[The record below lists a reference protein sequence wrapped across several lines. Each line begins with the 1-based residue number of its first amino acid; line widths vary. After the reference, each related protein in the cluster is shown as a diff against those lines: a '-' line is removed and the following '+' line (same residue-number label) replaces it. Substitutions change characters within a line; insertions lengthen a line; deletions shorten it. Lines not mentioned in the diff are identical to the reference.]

1 MAVVLQ
7 FRVSY
12 RHFRVSYRHF
22 HGTPSIS
29 TVNRERRC
37 CCGRSIAKATG
48 LRYSAHS
55 TLTYRRNS
63 GSLKDCDWSL
73 RSGLHLNY
81 ALRLLDLH
89 LHHARRLRARPV
101 QTRHL

>member
-1 MAVVLQ
+1 MAVVRPIRGNYHL
-7 FRVSY
+7 
-12 RHFRVSYRHF
+12 F
-22 HGTPSIS
+22 HETPSIS

-37 CCGRSIAKATG
+37 CCGRLIAKATG

-55 TLTYRRNS
+55 TWTCRRNS

-73 RSGLHLNY
+73 CSGLHLNC
-81 ALRLLDLH
+81 ALRLLGLRLLH
-89 LHHARRLRARPV
+89 RARRLRARRV